1 MWNIQNMDRQASAYF
16 CIFCVHTWQIFAFFC
31 IFCIFHLTHSWF
43 LAIPVP
49 IQQALHQVS
58 VNSSLTANFLYDRT
72 CFGGGAC
79 RRRQGSQ
86 GEPAAGSLLSGRWPP
101 ARYWLPPAWLAA
113 TCAAAC
119 SLQRAALAAPTVG
132 RPPPASGVASR
143 RSSGWRPL
151 VRLAAAGA
159 AGMPAPAANCCRPP
173 ADGLA
178 TGRCSSAAAAGR
190 GDPGASSTTGLAARS
205 GLGDRCCGDL
215 AACWSSMGRR
225 RTARGGGRGGGT
237 GGGRGDDGD
246 GVADKDRS
254 LSLSTS
260 TSWRRSSSAAKFA
273 LCWRDL
279 ASQRCSRQESSLAFA
294 SPCVKCTNNGVS
306 FGTPFEFQN
315 LATWQLA
322 SYWTN
327 PYQQV
332 QARLN

>member
-1 MWNIQNMDRQASAYF
+1 M
-16 CIFCVHTWQIFAFFC
+16 
-31 IFCIFHLTHSWF
+31 THSWF

-173 ADGLA
+173 ADGVA

-225 RTARGGGRGGGT
+225 RTARVGGT
-237 GGGRGDDGD
+237 GGRPGTGGRGGDDGD
-246 GVADKDRS
+246 GDPGYGSYFWTRHDSRSGESLPLRSDRWYRTAQKKKIDGQDS
-254 LSLSTS
+254 VWFCKVLFLFSFE
-260 TSWRRSSSAAKFA
+260 SASDQGSMLHDCAFNCDSANDCAINCDFA
-273 LCWRDL
+273 GEECW
-279 ASQRCSRQESSLAFA
+279 
-294 SPCVKCTNNGVS
+294 V
-306 FGTPFEFQN
+306 TP
-315 LATWQLA
+315 W
-322 SYWTN
+322 
-327 PYQQV
+327 
-332 QARLN
+332 

>member
-1 MWNIQNMDRQASAYF
+1 M
-16 CIFCVHTWQIFAFFC
+16 
-31 IFCIFHLTHSWF
+31 THSWF

-143 RSSGWRPL
+143 RSSGWRPP

-178 TGRCSSAAAAGR
+178 AGRCSFAAAAGR
-190 GDPGASSTTGLAARS
+190 RRCRHFLDDRASGALWAQRPRQRGAGGLLVVHGQAAN
-205 GLGDRCCGDL
+205 GP
-215 AACWSSMGRR
+215 RR
-225 RTARGGGRGGGT
+225 RHSRRDTR
-237 GGGRGDDGD
+237 D
-246 GVADKDRS
+246 S
-254 LSLSTS
+254 L
-260 TSWRRSSSAAKFA
+260 
-273 LCWRDL
+273 
-279 ASQRCSRQESSLAFA
+279 
-294 SPCVKCTNNGVS
+294 
-306 FGTPFEFQN
+306 
-315 LATWQLA
+315 
-322 SYWTN
+322 
-327 PYQQV
+327 
-332 QARLN
+332 